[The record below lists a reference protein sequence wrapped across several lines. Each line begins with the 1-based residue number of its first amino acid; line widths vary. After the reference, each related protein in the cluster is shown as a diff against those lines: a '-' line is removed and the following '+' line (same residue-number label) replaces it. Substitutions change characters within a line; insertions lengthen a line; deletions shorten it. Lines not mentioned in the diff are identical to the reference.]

1 MNLAPG
7 SFPSPGARI
16 PLAAPPAERPP
27 FVHASLARCP
37 DGFWFTSA
45 PIACGTVLIREMP
58 LAIGAALDDAAVEV
72 ASAAHGGAARACLW
86 FGADVGDATKRVAAV
101 LPRLSVVAHSS
112 APNAT
117 LSIPIR
123 WAPREST
130 ILTLLSLTALAA
142 GERVTASR
150 AELLQSPSKRAAQL
164 AFMRVREQG
173 GDVAAAA
180 VAALDARLTAAP
192 GLVSGDADARAAAV
206 ARLKSSFDDLSS
218 AAAAAA
224 AGGVRGAVDAWLAG
238 PAAGL
243 APHHWRVLHARVLGT
258 CGAISARDWPDAWAR
273 LAALTRGVA
282 ASGVPR
288 AHADALRVTMELTG
302 VVVRGWQADDPGA
315 ALDASAGS
323 LLKPERRADNEW
335 YIDTLNAGKAAQP
348 FISGLQ

>member
-1 MNLAPG
+1 
-7 SFPSPGARI
+7 
-16 PLAAPPAERPP
+16 
-27 FVHASLARCP
+27 
-37 DGFWFTSA
+37 
-45 PIACGTVLIREMP
+45 MP
-58 LAIGAALDDAAVEV
+58 LAVGATLDDAAVEV

-86 FGADVGDATKRVAAV
+86 FGADVGDAKKRVAAV
-101 LPRLSVVAHSS
+101 LPRLSGVAHSS

-130 ILTLLSLTALAA
+130 ILTLLSLSALAA

-164 AFMRVREQG
+164 AFMRVREEG
-173 GDVAAAA
+173 GDGAAAA
-180 VAALDARLTAAP
+180 AAALDARLTAAP
-192 GLVSGDADARAAAV
+192 GLAGVAADARAAAV
-206 ARLKSSFDDLSS
+206 ARLISTFDDLSS
-218 AAAAAA
+218 PAAAADGGGGSSGSG
-224 AGGVRGAVDAWLAG
+224 GGVRGAVDAWLAG

-243 APHHWRVLHARVLGT
+243 APQHWRVLHARVLGT
-258 CGAISARDWPDAWAR
+258 CGAISARAWPDAWAR

-323 LLKPERRADNEW
+323 LLKPERRADCEW
-335 YIDTLNAGKAAQP
+335 YVETLNAGKAAQP
-348 FISGLQ
+348 FVSGLQ